1 VVVWKPPSRSQA
13 GPPEDATSKK
23 KERASHTTPVALES
37 LVFSCRRHAIVFFLK
52 SCTSKYKG
60 NIYVNE
66 FFYFNCSNFK
76 IVFFFSIFENWICLP

>member
-1 VVVWKPPSRSQA
+1 VVVRKPPSRSQA

-23 KERASHTTPVALES
+23 KERASHTTPIALES

-76 IVFFFSIFENWICLP
+76 IVYIFFNF